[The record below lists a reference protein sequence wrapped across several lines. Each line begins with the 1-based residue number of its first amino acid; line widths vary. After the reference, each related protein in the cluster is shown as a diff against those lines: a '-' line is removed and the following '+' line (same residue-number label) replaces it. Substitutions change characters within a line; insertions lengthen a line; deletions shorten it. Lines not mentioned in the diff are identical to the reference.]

1 MVRSMM
7 LADSRQFSSSNYE
20 NAGAFAQGFHFSF
33 PCADG
38 LGNDAFVFRVEVFGD
53 AKQHVLG
60 QVFAKELQQSIGAIG
75 GFYEQMAVFVCGLVV
90 EQCGELFDFIFI
102 DRWVTVKSESLTIQS
117 TSGQRQH
124 QAVWSHDG
132 FNVPPTLV
140 C

>member
-1 MVRSMM
+1 MM
-7 LADSRQFSSSNYE
+7 LADSRQFSSPNYE

-75 GFYEQMAVFVCGLVV
+75 VSMNKWLCLSVALLLSNVV
-90 EQCGELFDFIFI
+90 SCLISF
-102 DRWVTVKSESLTIQS
+102 SLI
-117 TSGQRQH
+117 G
-124 QAVWSHDG
+124 G
-132 FNVPPTLV
+132 
-140 C
+140 